1 MPNNKARPLRLAQP
15 LLRFLEEEPLRNRR
29 GRPFKLVGPSY
40 FQFLSAIREIHAKNR
55 KWATDLSIT
64 RKLRQRPEYKHY
76 SERQLRRDV
85 GDVIS
90 KLVDSKRS
98 RLGPGERG
106 LALIHLPL
114 LRRNC
119 FERRCSSGCCG
130 GTPGID
136 GQKTRIDGQLA
147 IAIPIT

>member
-40 FQFLSAIREIHAKNR
+40 FQFLNAIREIHAKNR
-55 KWATDLSIT
+55 RCATNLSIA
-64 RKLRQRPEYKHY
+64 RKLRQRPEYKHL

-90 KLVDSKRS
+90 ELVDRFKEVP
-98 RLGPGERG
+98 PGSWREFGIDPPPAITEKLLRKKVFEW
-106 LALIHLPL
+106 L
-114 LRRNC
+114 LRR
-119 FERRCSSGCCG
+119 RRN
-130 GTPGID
+130 
-136 GQKTRIDGQLA
+136 
-147 IAIPIT
+147 

>member
-55 KWATDLSIT
+55 KWDTDLSIT

-90 KLVDSKRS
+90 ELVDRFKEVP
-98 RLGPGERG
+98 PGSWRERFG
-106 LALIHLPL
+106 IDPPPTITEKSLRMKMFEWL
-114 LRRNC
+114 LRDARN
-119 FERRCSSGCCG
+119 
-130 GTPGID
+130 
-136 GQKTRIDGQLA
+136 
-147 IAIPIT
+147 